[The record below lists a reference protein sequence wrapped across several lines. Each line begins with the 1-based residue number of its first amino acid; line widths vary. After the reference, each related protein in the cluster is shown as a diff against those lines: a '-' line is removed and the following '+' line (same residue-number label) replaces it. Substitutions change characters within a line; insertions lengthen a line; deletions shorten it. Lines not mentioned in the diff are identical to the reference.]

1 MSVDFSKLT
10 ENELFIVGAL
20 DGMFLQY
27 HWGSPLESKAF
38 EALSC
43 YDLYRLEDG
52 KFSPSSVKFS
62 ELHKILEADS
72 TTFRKTEKFR
82 GNLRLSV
89 DDLNQRSIFCL
100 LLLAKFVDQH
110 LKYEDAG
117 ILHHESMS
125 SGEGAFA
132 ELRAYGFLE
141 CDKNGWGRW
150 SELGIEA
157 VRIFPEL
164 GDFPGWSGEP
174 DV

>member
-1 MSVDFSKLT
+1 VRVDFSKLT
-10 ENELFIVGAL
+10 ESELSIADAL
-20 DGMFLQY
+20 DGIFLQY

-38 EALSC
+38 EALNW
-43 YDLYRLEDG
+43 YDLYCHEDG
-52 KFSPSSVKFS
+52 KFIPSSVRFS
-62 ELHKILEADS
+62 ELHKILGSDS
-72 TTFRKTEKFR
+72 ISFRKTEKFR
-82 GNLRLSV
+82 GNLQLSV
-89 DDLNQRSIFCL
+89 DDLNQRSVFCL

-110 LKYEDAG
+110 LKYEDTG
-117 ILHHESMS
+117 VLHHEHMS

-141 CDKNGWGRW
+141 CAENGWGKW